1 MPESEKQEPRV
12 SASESEASAT
22 PEQPRRPMTDWER
35 QQARK
40 RQEIALKRARQAVRE
55 ADAERKEEIFEQVH
69 VHREVQKPT
78 TLKGKW
84 ENFRYHYGVATIVL
98 LCVIGAVAFLVYD
111 LATQTKY
118 DMNMVLVTKQNYGNT
133 EDNYDAVKQ
142 RLTQYMQD
150 SNGDGQ
156 INIDLLAMVLDTED
170 EKADANMIAANQT
183 KLMGSFSGDTDL
195 VYLVDDT
202 FYQQFLDDGI
212 EFVDLS
218 PYSDNPNVDGDRYAI
233 RDDSD
238 FSDLNGKEDLY
249 LVIRALDNLT
259 HKDKEEVQE
268 RYARDL
274 EVVKQI
280 IAE

>member
-1 MPESEKQEPRV
+1 MPESEKQELRV
-12 SASESEASAT
+12 SSSESEASTT
-22 PEQPRRPMTDWER
+22 PEQPHRPMTDWER

-40 RQEIALKRARQAVRE
+40 QQEIALKRARQAVRE

-78 TLKGKW
+78 TFKKKW
-84 ENFRYHYGVATIVL
+84 ENFRYHYGITTIVL

-118 DMNMVLVTKQNYGNT
+118 DMNMVLVTKQDYGNT
-133 EDNYDAVKQ
+133 EDNYDAMKQ

-156 INIDLLAMVLDTED
+156 VNIDLLAMVLDTED
-170 EKADANMIAANQT
+170 EKADANMVAANQT

-202 FYQQFLDDGI
+202 FYQQFVNDGI

-218 PYSDNPNVDGDRYAI
+218 QYSDNPNIDDDRYAI
-233 RDDSD
+233 RNDSD
-238 FSDLNGKEDLY
+238 FSDLNGKDDLY
-249 LVIRALDNLT
+249 LVMRALDNLT
-259 HKDKEEVQE
+259 QKDKEKVQE

-280 IAE
+280 IGE

>member
-12 SASESEASAT
+12 SSSELEASAT

-69 VHREVQKPT
+69 VHREAQKPT

-84 ENFRYHYGVATIVL
+84 ENFRYHYGIATIVL

-118 DMNMVLVTKQNYGNT
+118 DMNMVLVTKQNYSNI

-142 RLTQYMQD
+142 HLTQYMQD

-156 INIDLLAMVLDTED
+156 VNIDLLAMVLDTED
-170 EKADANMIAANQT
+170 EKADANMMAANQT
-183 KLMGSFSGDTDL
+183 KLMGSFSGGTDL

-202 FYQQFLDDGI
+202 FYQQFLNDGI

-218 PYSDNPNVDGDRYAI
+218 QYSDNPNVDGDRYAI

-238 FSDLNGKEDLY
+238 FSDLNGREDLY
-249 LVIRALDNLT
+249 LVMRALDNVT
-259 HKDKEEVQE
+259 QKDKEEVQE